1 MASHFNQHTVLVR
14 VPGKLTLD
22 QSNKILANTLGKLGC
37 PGCYSGFDIRFVN
50 IRDFVVNP
58 KSFDVQEFG
67 GQFG

>member
-1 MASHFNQHTVLVR
+1 MASHFASNTVVVR

-37 PGCYSGFDIRFVN
+37 PGCYSGFDIRFIN
-50 IRDFVVNP
+50 LRDFVVNP
-58 KSFDVQEFG
+58 KTFDVQEFG